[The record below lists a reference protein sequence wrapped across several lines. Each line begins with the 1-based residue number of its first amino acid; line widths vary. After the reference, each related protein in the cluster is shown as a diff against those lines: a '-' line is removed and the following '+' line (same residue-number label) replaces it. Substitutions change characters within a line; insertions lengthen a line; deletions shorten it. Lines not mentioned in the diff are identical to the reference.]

1 MPQPAQ
7 LNDDRQFMNRNGRA
21 PASLPRR
28 AAAICYDLLLFAGLA
43 MVLTLALVL
52 FRAGEAIPP
61 ASRWYEALLLAA
73 HFAFF
78 GISWTRGGQTLGAR
92 AWKLRVTAM
101 DGRDLNWRQAA
112 LRYLSA
118 WILLLPPG
126 LGFIWGW
133 RDPDGLCWHDRL
145 SGTRVVRIH

>member
-1 MPQPAQ
+1 
-7 LNDDRQFMNRNGRA
+7 MNRNSRT
-21 PASLPRR
+21 SVTLPRR
-28 AAAICYDLLLFAGLA
+28 AAAICYDLLLSAGLV

-52 FRAGEAIPP
+52 FRGGEAIPP
-61 ASRWYEALLLAA
+61 ASGWYEALLLTA

-101 DGRDLNWRQAA
+101 DGGDLTWWLAA

-118 WILLLPPG
+118 WLLLLPPG
-126 LGFIWGW
+126 LGFLWAW
-133 RDPDGLCWHDRL
+133 WDPDDLCWHDRL
-145 SGTRVVRIH
+145 SGTRVVRIP

>member
-1 MPQPAQ
+1 
-7 LNDDRQFMNRNGRA
+7 MNRNGHPSA
-21 PASLPRR
+21 GLPRR
-28 AAAICYDLLLFAGLA
+28 AAAICYDLLLLTGLV

-52 FRAGEAIPP
+52 FRGGEAVPP
-61 ASRWYEALLLAA
+61 ASRWYEASLLAA

-101 DGRDLNWRQAA
+101 DGRDLTWRLAA

-118 WILLLPPG
+118 WLLLLPPG
-126 LGFIWGW
+126 LGFLWACW
-133 RDPDGLCWHDRL
+133 DPDGLCWHDRL
-145 SGTRVVRIH
+145 SGTRVVRIP

>member
-1 MPQPAQ
+1 
-7 LNDDRQFMNRNGRA
+7 
-21 PASLPRR
+21 
-28 AAAICYDLLLFAGLA
+28 

-52 FRAGEAIPP
+52 FRGGEAVPP
-61 ASRWYEALLLAA
+61 ASGWYEALLLTA

-78 GISWTRGGQTLGAR
+78 GISWTRSGQTLGAR

-101 DGRDLNWRQAA
+101 DGGELTWRLAA

-118 WILLLPPG
+118 WLLLLPPG
-126 LGFIWGW
+126 LGFLWAW

-145 SGTRVVRIH
+145 SGTRMIRTP

>member
-1 MPQPAQ
+1 
-7 LNDDRQFMNRNGRA
+7 MNRDGRTSA
-21 PASLPRR
+21 GLGRR

-52 FRAGEAIPP
+52 VRGGEAIPP
-61 ASRWYEALLLAA
+61 ESWWYEALLLAS

-101 DGRDLNWRQAA
+101 DGKDLNWRQAA

-118 WILLLPPG
+118 WLLMLPPG
-126 LGFIWGW
+126 LGFIWAW
-133 RDPDGLCWHDRL
+133 SDPDGLCWHDRL
-145 SGTRVVRIH
+145 SGTQVVKVS